1 MAPELHRELLKQ
13 VGESLTSGD
22 TTECR
27 GSGGD
32 EPKGLQA
39 MGRPQAQ
46 RLHHYLLVIQKHNN
60 NNNNNNNNNVSYWC

>member
-32 EPKGLQA
+32 EPKGLQTI
-39 MGRPQAQ
+39 GRPQYDNFNEK
-46 RLHHYLLVIQKHNN
+46 RIKLILIIMT
-60 NNNNNNNNNVSYWC
+60 S